1 MLQNDVY
8 SCLQTAFFPLT
19 SMFMLDLEIN
29 IAEQLIV
36 VGDRVLIQPRT
47 QEGETKAGLILPPGV
62 EGQDEASSGYVI
74 KVGPGY
80 AVPQSGD
87 TEPWQKSD
95 EQVKYVP
102 LQARMGDLAIY
113 LKKYAVELRF
123 NERKYVV
130 VPHNAILLL
139 HRDEGLFE

>member
-8 SCLQTAFFPLT
+8 SCLQTDT
-19 SMFMLDLEIN
+19 SPPTLIFMLDLEIN

-123 NERKYVV
+123 NERKYVI

>member
-1 MLQNDVY
+1 MTYIRAYTLLSTHHCTD
-8 SCLQTAFFPLT
+8 S
-19 SMFMLDLEIN
+19 MLDLDLN

-36 VGDRVLIQPRT
+36 VGDRVLIQPRS
-47 QEGETKAGLILPPGV
+47 QESETKAGLILPPGV
-62 EGQDEASSGYVI
+62 EGQDDASSGYVI

-87 TEPWQKSD
+87 AEPWQKSD

>member
-1 MLQNDVY
+1 MRLNDVY
-8 SCLQTAFFPLT
+8 LPTPFFPFHDI
-19 SMFMLDLEIN
+19 FMLDLELN

-62 EGQDEASSGYVI
+62 EGGDDAATGYVI

-80 AVPQSGD
+80 AVPKSD
-87 TEPWQKSD
+87 DAEPWQNKD
-95 EQVKYVP
+95 EHVKYVP

-113 LKKYAVELRF
+113 LRKYAIELRF
-123 NERKYVV
+123 NDRKYVV